1 MGQPTKRT
9 PAKKE
14 KNRLPEKQST
24 STNAFKPR
32 NDKQREF
39 CNTIVD
45 KEVTIAIGAA
55 GTGKT
60 YCALATA
67 FNLLGSKY
75 KKIILCKSVT
85 PVPGEAVGY
94 LPGSVDEK
102 MEPTMMSFTWNI
114 DKLCGDGASKSL
126 IGKKLIQI
134 LPLAFIR
141 GISIDDSIVIIDEV
155 QNLDKHLF
163 KTIMTRI
170 GENSKYIF
178 MGDIEQIDRKNKS
191 ESCLETV
198 LNIFKDS
205 SIVGTVEFMDSDC
218 VRNPIIP
225 EILQL
230 LRANGI

>member
-1 MGQPTKRT
+1 MGATTTKRT
-9 PAKKE
+9 TKRA
-14 KNRLPEKQST
+14 KNRLPEKQSIFVE
-24 STNAFKPR
+24 SFRPR

-39 CNTIVD
+39 CNTIES
-45 KEVTIAIGAA
+45 KEVTIAIGSP

-67 FNLLGSKY
+67 LSLLGQKY

-85 PVPGEAVGY
+85 PVPGEALGFI
-94 LPGSVDEK
+94 PGTVEEK
-102 MEPTMMSFTWNI
+102 MEPTMLSFTWNI
-114 DKLCGDGASKSL
+114 DKLCGEGSAKALMD
-126 IGKKLIQI
+126 KKLVQV

-141 GISIDDSIVIIDEV
+141 GISIDDSIVIIDET
-155 QNLDKHLF
+155 QNIDKHTF

-178 MGDIEQIDRKNKS
+178 MGDIEQIDRKNKN
-191 ESCLETV
+191 ESCLESV

-205 SIVGTVEFMDSDC
+205 PIIGTVEFMDSDC

-225 EILQL
+225 EILQT
-230 LRANGI
+230 LRVNGI

>member
-1 MGQPTKRT
+1 MGQPNKRT
-9 PAKKE
+9 PSKKE
-14 KNRLPEKQST
+14 KNRLPEKQSIF
-24 STNAFKPR
+24 TNAFKPR
-32 NDKQREF
+32 NDKQKEF
-39 CNTIVD
+39 CNTITD

-114 DKLCGDGASKSL
+114 DKLCGEGTSKSL

-205 SIVGTVEFMDSDC
+205 PIIGTVEFMDSDC
-218 VRNPIIP
+218 VKSRIIT